1 MVYGLYYIYMGGPF
15 GGYPWS
21 MWRQF
26 LHLSCC
32 PQVALD
38 DMPNLCAWWS
48 TIGKETVEHG
58 GLHDDSREIPS
69 SGRPPKVGTQEP
81 IIFNQ
86 KHVQWKDTYIQKI
99 RFLVKCHADRKTE
112 LVTKW
117 YLVCFKETWVGE
129 ACEHHKAT
137 SMDESLFSTHPKAG
151 NPAFDPLL
159 LKSS

>member
-1 MVYGLYYIYMGGPF
+1 MDPL

-21 MWRQF
+21 MWRQV

-38 DMPNLCAWWS
+38 DMPNLSWWS
-48 TIGKETVEHG
+48 TMGKETVEHG
-58 GLHDDSREIPS
+58 GLCPWKPWFSKEHGHGCMMIFEGNSPS
-69 SGRPPKVGTQEP
+69 SSIRNMFSEK
-81 IIFNQ
+81 I
-86 KHVQWKDTYIQKI
+86 HMLQKI

>member
-1 MVYGLYYIYMGGPF
+1 MDPLGGVPLVYVTAIPSPFMLSPGSSGWHAQPLCVMVHYRQGNGGTW
-15 GGYPWS
+15 G
-21 MWRQF
+21 
-26 LHLSCC
+26 
-32 PQVALD
+32 V
-38 DMPNLCAWWS
+38 AWWFS
-48 TIGKETVEHG
+48 GNSQFRETSK
-58 GLHDDSREIPS
+58 SRNP
-69 SGRPPKVGTQEP
+69 GTQEP